1 MLTIGGRLVVGG
13 ADATPIE
20 VSPLQLIGARR
31 SISGWPSGHA
41 RDSEDT
47 MNYSALTGARAMV
60 ERYPLEKAEEAYQ
73 RMIRNEARFRVVLE
87 IP

>member
-1 MLTIGGRLVVGG
+1 
-13 ADATPIE
+13 
-20 VSPLQLIGARR
+20 
-31 SISGWPSGHA
+31 
-41 RDSEDT
+41 